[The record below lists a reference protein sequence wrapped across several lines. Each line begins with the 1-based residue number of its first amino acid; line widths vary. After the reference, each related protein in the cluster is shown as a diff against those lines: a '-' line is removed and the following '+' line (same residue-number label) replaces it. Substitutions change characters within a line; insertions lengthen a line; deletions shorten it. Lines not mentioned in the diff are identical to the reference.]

1 MANFFK
7 ELFSSRKKATYE
19 EQRTAEITLNHQ
31 LGEAVKKQDIEEI
44 KRLLT
49 IGANP
54 NGNGIFMLQ
63 TRSTNEDDEQT
74 FPIEKRI
81 MDLNYEN
88 GNSFRPEGLKS
99 VEVEK
104 LLRSFGG
111 KTCADLY
118 AQRRQQAEARYAAE
132 KSGKK
137 VA

>member
-1 MANFFK
+1 M
-7 ELFSSRKKATYE
+7 FSSRKKATYE
-19 EQRTAEITLNHQ
+19 EARQAEIELNHQ

-63 TRSTNEDDEQT
+63 IRSTNEDDEPT

-88 GNSFRPEGLKS
+88 GNSFRPEGIKS
-99 VEVEK
+99 AEVDE

-111 KTCADLY
+111 KTSADLY
-118 AQRRQQAEARYAAE
+118 SERQQQAEARHSTE
-132 KSGKK
+132 KGKK

>member
-1 MANFFK
+1 MTNFFK

-19 EQRTAEITLNHQ
+19 EARQAEIELNHQ

-44 KRLLT
+44 SRLLKL
-49 IGANP
+49 GANP

-63 TRSTNEDDEQT
+63 IRSANVDDEQT

-88 GNSFRPEGLKS
+88 GNSFRPDGMKS
-99 VEVEK
+99 AEVDE
-104 LLRSFGG
+104 LLRLFGG
-111 KTCADLY
+111 KTSADLY
-118 AQRRQQAEARYAAE
+118 AESKQQAEARRSGE
-132 KSGKK
+132 KGKK

>member
-1 MANFFK
+1 MTNFFK
-7 ELFSSRKKATYE
+7 DLFSSRKKATYE
-19 EQRTAEITLNHQ
+19 EARQAEIELNHQ

-63 TRSTNEDDEQT
+63 TRSADEDEEQT

-88 GNSFRPEGLKS
+88 GNSFRPEGRKS
-99 VEVEK
+99 AEVDE

-111 KTCADLY
+111 KTSADLY

-132 KSGKK
+132 KGKK